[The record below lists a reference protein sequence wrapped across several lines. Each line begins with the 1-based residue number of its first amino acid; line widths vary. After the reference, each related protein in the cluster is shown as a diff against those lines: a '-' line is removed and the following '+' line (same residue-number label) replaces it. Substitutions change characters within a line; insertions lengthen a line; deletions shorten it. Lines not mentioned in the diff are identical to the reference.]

1 MKLEKRV
8 AILVSIAL
16 ILAIVAISLNLG
28 DGSDVGTNAPENG
41 GNGPTGAIVGLI
53 IGDPGASVDDKGNEP
68 AGGDI

>member
-8 AILVSIAL
+8 AILVSIAI

-41 GNGPTGAIVGLI
+41 GNGPTGAVIGLTI
-53 IGDPGASVDDKGNEP
+53 NENPDSVDDKGNAP
-68 AGGDI
+68 TGGG